1 MCLRQHALRCSCA
14 RFVWKGFRGK
24 AKGRKHTTTVPW
36 CMDPLG
42 RKHLYNEVT
51 REIFINPWKLSSEWV
66 WVQTEILA
74 QRPCWRWIRPMLGRM
89 FKNLTAVSPGA
100 TSIAVFPNTHTCT
113 HTCAHTAF
121 VSVVNTPA
129 ASRTQCLLLFQ
140 PKQGRRNSSLSLV
153 GWSAGLLLCHWISPS

>member
-1 MCLRQHALRCSCA
+1 
-14 RFVWKGFRGK
+14 
-24 AKGRKHTTTVPW
+24 
-36 CMDPLG
+36 
-42 RKHLYNEVT
+42 
-51 REIFINPWKLSSEWV
+51 
-66 WVQTEILA
+66 
-74 QRPCWRWIRPMLGRM
+74 MLGRM

-100 TSIAVFPNTHTCT
+100 ISIAVFPNTHTCA

-153 GWSAGLLLCHWISPS
+153 G